1 MKVLSRRGWRPAAT
15 LSISLVISLLFSLL
29 AAVIEP
35 PASAHGGGTPRL
47 TSAPVG
53 PYRLYAFT
61 DPEPW
66 RVGQTHVSLVVTKPT
81 PDDNNNQLETPVT
94 DVAITVT
101 YVPMINNAVYTSST
115 PIVAVAQPQD
125 FLGTFYYEAAP
136 NVNRVGD
143 WQINVDVSGP
153 EGSGSQH
160 FPMQTQSALA
170 LNWTLIG
177 VGAAVFVVLLFL
189 IALWSRSQKPVQP
202 AHPPHRG
209 VRRVQR
215 QNGRTPE
222 RKEA

>member
-1 MKVLSRRGWRPAAT
+1 MKALHLKGWRLVVT
-15 LSISLVISLLFSLL
+15 LCAGLLIGLLSSLLS
-29 AAVIEP
+29 ATIAP
-35 PASAHGGGTPRL
+35 PVFAHGGGTPRL

-81 PDDNNNQLETPVT
+81 PDDNNNQLETAVT

-101 YVPMINNAVYTSST
+101 YVPMINNAVDTSLA
-115 PIVAVAQPQD
+115 PIVVEALPQD

-136 NVNRVGD
+136 NLGRQGD
-143 WQINVDVSGP
+143 WLINVDVSGP

-160 FPMQTQSALA
+160 FPMRTLPALA
-170 LNWTLIG
+170 LNWTLVGIG
-177 VGAAVFVVLLFL
+177 GAVFVVLLLL
-189 IALWSRSQKPVQP
+189 IALWSRSQQP
-202 AHPPHRG
+202 AQPVNGPHRG

-215 QNGRTPE
+215 RNGRTPE

>member
-1 MKVLSRRGWRPAAT
+1 MKAPRLKSWRLAVLLAAS
-15 LSISLVISLLFSLL
+15 LFMGLISSLLF
-29 AAVIEP
+29 ATVEP
-35 PASAHGGGTPRL
+35 PVSAHGGGTPRL
-47 TSAPVG
+47 TNEPVG

-66 RVGQTHVSLVVTKPT
+66 RVGQTHVSLIVTRPT
-81 PDDNNNQLETPVT
+81 PDGDNNQLETPVT

-101 YVPMINNAVYTSST
+101 YVPMINNAVDTSIA
-115 PIVAVAQPQD
+115 PIVAEALPQD

-136 NVNRVGD
+136 NVTRQGD
-143 WQINVDVSGP
+143 WQINIDVSGP

-160 FPMQTQSALA
+160 FPMKTLPALA

-177 VGAAVFVVLLFL
+177 GGAAVFVVLLIL
-189 IALWSRSQKPVQP
+189 IALWSRSQKPTQP
-202 AHPPHRG
+202 VHRPHRG

-215 QNGRTPE
+215 QSDGSPE